1 MKAEVFNMGSQFWW
15 FYDVIVVAVALV
27 CIFIGSRKGVM
38 KGVFGFVSV
47 IIAAVLAYVISGAVG
62 DTVSSGLVCESNA
75 KKISESIDEST
86 FMTKYINYLENMGY
100 SVSIDES
107 KLGAALDKGEGMEE
121 AVVFYLN
128 SVNGHSLDK
137 KEVLLEKMHEGYGI
151 ILSDIVSKSLNEFA
165 AVKTKEIISEKP
177 EMMEELIPMLR
188 DEEQIFQ
195 ASLYISKNMAAPAYN
210 IIGRLVSYLVIF
222 AVIALG
228 LLLGI
233 NAFFSHKEV
242 DAIGVVSH
250 VAGGI
255 FGLFTAAGIVFAI
268 AVWVRVSAITGN
280 NEMLFFNNDVVEKS
294 YLFKYFYDFAMKM

>member
-1 MKAEVFNMGSQFWW
+1 MGSQFWW

-100 SVSIDES
+100 SVSIDEN
-107 KLGAALDKGEGMEE
+107 KLGAALDKGEEMEE

-177 EMMEELIPMLR
+177 EMMTELIPMLR
-188 DEEQIFQ
+188 DEEQIYQ

-210 IIGRLVSYLVIF
+210 IIGRLISYLVIF

-255 FGLFTAAGIVFAI
+255 FGLFTAAVIVFAI

>member
-1 MKAEVFNMGSQFWW
+1 MGSQFWW

-137 KEVLLEKMHEGYGI
+137 KEVLHEKIHEGYGI

-228 LLLGI
+228 FLLGI

>member
-1 MKAEVFNMGSQFWW
+1 MGSQFWW

-100 SVSIDES
+100 SVSIDEN
-107 KLGAALDKGEGMEE
+107 KLGAALDKGEEMEE

-177 EMMEELIPMLR
+177 EMMTELIPMLR
-188 DEEQIFQ
+188 DEEQIYQ
-195 ASLYISKNMAAPAYN
+195 VSLYISKNMAAPAYN
-210 IIGRLVSYLVIF
+210 IIGRLISYLVIF

>member
-1 MKAEVFNMGSQFWW
+1 MGSQFWW

-137 KEVLLEKMHEGYGI
+137 KEVLLEKIHEGYGI

-188 DEEQIFQ
+188 DEEQLFQ

>member
-1 MKAEVFNMGSQFWW
+1 MGSQFWW

-47 IIAAVLAYVISGAVG
+47 IIAAVLAFVISGAVG

-137 KEVLLEKMHEGYGI
+137 KEVLLEKIHEGYGI

-188 DEEQIFQ
+188 DEEQLFQ
-195 ASLYISKNMAAPAYN
+195 ASLYISKNMTAPAYN

>member
-1 MKAEVFNMGSQFWW
+1 MGSQFWW

-188 DEEQIFQ
+188 DEEQLFQ
-195 ASLYISKNMAAPAYN
+195 ASLYISKNMTAPAYN

>member
-1 MKAEVFNMGSQFWW
+1 
-15 FYDVIVVAVALV
+15 
-27 CIFIGSRKGVM
+27 
-38 KGVFGFVSV
+38 
-47 IIAAVLAYVISGAVG
+47 
-62 DTVSSGLVCESNA
+62 
-75 KKISESIDEST
+75 
-86 FMTKYINYLENMGY
+86 MT
-100 SVSIDES
+100 
-107 KLGAALDKGEGMEE
+107 
-121 AVVFYLN
+121 
-128 SVNGHSLDK
+128 
-137 KEVLLEKMHEGYGI
+137 
-151 ILSDIVSKSLNEFA
+151 
-165 AVKTKEIISEKP
+165 
-177 EMMEELIPMLR
+177 
-188 DEEQIFQ
+188 
-195 ASLYISKNMAAPAYN
+195 APAYN

>member
-1 MKAEVFNMGSQFWW
+1 MGSQFWW

-47 IIAAVLAYVISGAVG
+47 IIAAVLAFVISGAVG

-137 KEVLLEKMHEGYGI
+137 KEVLLEKIHEGYGI

-195 ASLYISKNMAAPAYN
+195 ASLYISKNMTAPAYN

>member
-1 MKAEVFNMGSQFWW
+1 MGSQFWW

-100 SVSIDES
+100 SVSIDEN
-107 KLGAALDKGEGMEE
+107 KLGAALDKGEEMEE

-137 KEVLLEKMHEGYGI
+137 KEVLLEKMHEGYGV

-177 EMMEELIPMLR
+177 EMMTELIPMLR
-188 DEEQIFQ
+188 DEEQIYQ
-195 ASLYISKNMAAPAYN
+195 VSLYISKNMAAPAYN
-210 IIGRLVSYLVIF
+210 IIGRLISYLVIF

-255 FGLFTAAGIVFAI
+255 FGLFTAAVIVFAI

>member
-1 MKAEVFNMGSQFWW
+1 MGSQFWW

-100 SVSIDES
+100 SVSIDEN
-107 KLGAALDKGEGMEE
+107 KLGAALDKGEEMEE

-177 EMMEELIPMLR
+177 EMMTELIPMLR
-188 DEEQIFQ
+188 DEEQLYQ

-210 IIGRLVSYLVIF
+210 IIGRLISYLVIF

-255 FGLFTAAGIVFAI
+255 FGLFTAAVIVFAI

>member
-1 MKAEVFNMGSQFWW
+1 MGSQFWW

-100 SVSIDES
+100 SVSIDEN
-107 KLGAALDKGEGMEE
+107 KLGAALDKGEEMEE

-177 EMMEELIPMLR
+177 EMMTELIPMLR
-188 DEEQIFQ
+188 DEEQIYQ
-195 ASLYISKNMAAPAYN
+195 VSLYISKNMAAPAYN
-210 IIGRLVSYLVIF
+210 IIGRLISYLVIF

-255 FGLFTAAGIVFAI
+255 FGLFTAAVIVFAI

>member
-1 MKAEVFNMGSQFWW
+1 MGSQFWW

-100 SVSIDES
+100 SVSIDEN
-107 KLGAALDKGEGMEE
+107 KLGAALDKGEEMEE

-137 KEVLLEKMHEGYGI
+137 KEVILEKMHEGYGV

-177 EMMEELIPMLR
+177 EMMTELIPMLR
-188 DEEQIFQ
+188 DEEQLYQ

>member
-1 MKAEVFNMGSQFWW
+1 MGSQFWW

-100 SVSIDES
+100 SVSIDEN
-107 KLGAALDKGEGMEE
+107 KLGAALDKGEEMEE

-137 KEVLLEKMHEGYGI
+137 KEVLLEKMHEGYGV

-165 AVKTKEIISEKP
+165 AVKTKEIIAEKP
-177 EMMEELIPMLR
+177 EMMTELIPMLR
-188 DEEQIFQ
+188 DEEQLYQ

>member
-1 MKAEVFNMGSQFWW
+1 
-15 FYDVIVVAVALV
+15 
-27 CIFIGSRKGVM
+27 
-38 KGVFGFVSV
+38 
-47 IIAAVLAYVISGAVG
+47 
-62 DTVSSGLVCESNA
+62 
-75 KKISESIDEST
+75 
-86 FMTKYINYLENMGY
+86 
-100 SVSIDES
+100 
-107 KLGAALDKGEGMEE
+107 
-121 AVVFYLN
+121 
-128 SVNGHSLDK
+128 
-137 KEVLLEKMHEGYGI
+137 MHEGYGI

-188 DEEQIFQ
+188 DEEQLFQ
-195 ASLYISKNMAAPAYN
+195 ASLYISKNMTAPAYN

>member
-1 MKAEVFNMGSQFWW
+1 MGSQFWW

-100 SVSIDES
+100 SVSIDEN
-107 KLGAALDKGEGMEE
+107 KLGAALDKGEEMEE

-137 KEVLLEKMHEGYGI
+137 KEVLLEKMHEGYGV

-177 EMMEELIPMLR
+177 EMMTELIPMLR
-188 DEEQIFQ
+188 DEEQIYQ

>member
-1 MKAEVFNMGSQFWW
+1 MGSQFWW

-100 SVSIDES
+100 SVSIDEN
-107 KLGAALDKGEGMEE
+107 KLGAALDKGEEMEE

-177 EMMEELIPMLR
+177 EMMTELIPMLR
-188 DEEQIFQ
+188 DEEQLYQ

>member
-1 MKAEVFNMGSQFWW
+1 MGSQFWW

-47 IIAAVLAYVISGAVG
+47 IIAAVLAFVISGAVG

-188 DEEQIFQ
+188 DEEQLFQ
-195 ASLYISKNMAAPAYN
+195 ASLYISKNMTAPAYN

-294 YLFKYFYDFAMKM
+294 YLFKYFYDFAMKMYG

>member
-1 MKAEVFNMGSQFWW
+1 MGSQFWW

-100 SVSIDES
+100 SVSIDEN
-107 KLGAALDKGEGMEE
+107 KLGAALDKGEEMEE

-177 EMMEELIPMLR
+177 EMMVELIPMLR
-188 DEEQIFQ
+188 DEEQLYQ

>member
-1 MKAEVFNMGSQFWW
+1 MGSQFWW

-107 KLGAALDKGEGMEE
+107 KLGAALDKGEEMEE

-188 DEEQIFQ
+188 DEEQLFQ

-228 LLLGI
+228 FLLGI

>member
-1 MKAEVFNMGSQFWW
+1 MGSQFWW

-100 SVSIDES
+100 SVSIDEN
-107 KLGAALDKGEGMEE
+107 KLGAALDKGEEMEE

-165 AVKTKEIISEKP
+165 AVKTKEIIAEKP
-177 EMMEELIPMLR
+177 EMMTELIPMLR
-188 DEEQIFQ
+188 DEEQLYQ

>member
-100 SVSIDES
+100 SVSIDEN

-188 DEEQIFQ
+188 DEEQLFQ
-195 ASLYISKNMAAPAYN
+195 ASLYISKNMTAPAYN

>member
-1 MKAEVFNMGSQFWW
+1 MGSQFWW

-100 SVSIDES
+100 SVSIDEN
-107 KLGAALDKGEGMEE
+107 KLGAALDKGEEMEE

-177 EMMEELIPMLR
+177 EMMAELIPMLR
-188 DEEQIFQ
+188 DEEQLYQ

>member
-1 MKAEVFNMGSQFWW
+1 MGSQFWW

-47 IIAAVLAYVISGAVG
+47 IIAAVLAFVISGAVG

-137 KEVLLEKMHEGYGI
+137 KEVLLEKIHEGYGI

-188 DEEQIFQ
+188 DEEQLFQ
-195 ASLYISKNMAAPAYN
+195 ASLYISKNMTAPAYN

-294 YLFKYFYDFAMKM
+294 YLFKYFYDFAMKMKG

>member
-100 SVSIDES
+100 SVSIDEN

-242 DAIGVVSH
+242 EAIGVVSH

>member
-1 MKAEVFNMGSQFWW
+1 
-15 FYDVIVVAVALV
+15 
-27 CIFIGSRKGVM
+27 
-38 KGVFGFVSV
+38 
-47 IIAAVLAYVISGAVG
+47 
-62 DTVSSGLVCESNA
+62 
-75 KKISESIDEST
+75 
-86 FMTKYINYLENMGY
+86 
-100 SVSIDES
+100 
-107 KLGAALDKGEGMEE
+107 
-121 AVVFYLN
+121 
-128 SVNGHSLDK
+128 
-137 KEVLLEKMHEGYGI
+137 
-151 ILSDIVSKSLNEFA
+151 
-165 AVKTKEIISEKP
+165 
-177 EMMEELIPMLR
+177 MLR
-188 DEEQIFQ
+188 DEEQLFQ
-195 ASLYISKNMAAPAYN
+195 ASLYISKNMTAPAYN

>member
-1 MKAEVFNMGSQFWW
+1 MGSQFWW

-100 SVSIDES
+100 SVSIDEN
-107 KLGAALDKGEGMEE
+107 KLGAALDKGVEMEE

-165 AVKTKEIISEKP
+165 AVKTKEIILEKP
-177 EMMEELIPMLR
+177 EMMTELIPMLR
-188 DEEQIFQ
+188 DEEQLYQ

>member
-1 MKAEVFNMGSQFWW
+1 MGSQFWW

-100 SVSIDES
+100 SVSIDEN

>member
-1 MKAEVFNMGSQFWW
+1 MGSQFWW

-100 SVSIDES
+100 SVSIDEN
-107 KLGAALDKGEGMEE
+107 KLGAALDKGEEMEE

-137 KEVLLEKMHEGYGI
+137 KEVLLEKMHEGYGV

-177 EMMEELIPMLR
+177 EMMTELIPMLR
-188 DEEQIFQ
+188 DEEQIYQ

-250 VAGGI
+250 VSGGI

-280 NEMLFFNNDVVEKS
+280 NEMLFFNNDVVEKT

>member
-1 MKAEVFNMGSQFWW
+1 MGSQFWW

-100 SVSIDES
+100 SVSIDEN
-107 KLGAALDKGEGMEE
+107 KLGAALDKGEEMEE

-137 KEVLLEKMHEGYGI
+137 KEVLLEKMHEGYGV

-177 EMMEELIPMLR
+177 EMMTELIPMLR
-188 DEEQIFQ
+188 DEEQLYQ

>member
-1 MKAEVFNMGSQFWW
+1 
-15 FYDVIVVAVALV
+15 
-27 CIFIGSRKGVM
+27 
-38 KGVFGFVSV
+38 
-47 IIAAVLAYVISGAVG
+47 
-62 DTVSSGLVCESNA
+62 
-75 KKISESIDEST
+75 
-86 FMTKYINYLENMGY
+86 
-100 SVSIDES
+100 
-107 KLGAALDKGEGMEE
+107 
-121 AVVFYLN
+121 
-128 SVNGHSLDK
+128 
-137 KEVLLEKMHEGYGI
+137 
-151 ILSDIVSKSLNEFA
+151 
-165 AVKTKEIISEKP
+165 
-177 EMMEELIPMLR
+177 MMAELIPMLR
-188 DEEQIFQ
+188 DEEQLYQ